1 MRICTIL
8 LLRKDDSMEI
18 GFCGYSYHTTTYT
31 FPFPNRLET
40 YLIRLQTE
48 GTARIVV
55 NGETYTVRPGDL
67 LLVKPGDEYELHVD
81 TPASGDYHL
90 FCNGSSLDTWWT
102 AANRSRIT
110 SISIDP
116 RLLSLWQHITE
127 EARRPTTE
135 QSPALIETLIEALLL
150 MLNRSVQE
158 VQANVRP
165 PVVSR
170 MMRYIEGNVTSDFK
184 VADVADAVG
193 LSVSRT
199 VHLFKEVT
207 GMTIVAYAQ
216 SIRLQ
221 LAEEQMQYTQHSLE
235 RIAELSGFRSY
246 PYFHRI
252 FKRKYGV
259 APGVYR
265 TLQQKNEKK

>member
-1 MRICTIL
+1 
-8 LLRKDDSMEI
+8 MEI

-31 FPFPNRLET
+31 FPFATTLDT

-48 GTARIVV
+48 GTARVVV
-55 NGETYTVRPGDL
+55 NGETMLTRPGDL
-67 LLVKPGDEYELHVD
+67 LLVSPGDFYELHVD
-81 TPASGDYHL
+81 TPASGDYHI
-90 FCNGSSLDTWWT
+90 FCTGSSIDSWWNAIPRERT
-102 AANRSRIT
+102 Y
-110 SISIDP
+110 SINVDP

-127 EARRPTTE
+127 EVRRPPSE
-135 QSPALIETLIEALLL
+135 QSDALIDTLVQALLL
-150 MLNRSVQE
+150 MLDRSTQDAHVHS
-158 VQANVRP
+158 RP

-170 MMRYIEGNVTSDFK
+170 MMRFIEARVTTDFK
-184 VADVADAVG
+184 VADVATAVG

-199 VHLFKEVT
+199 VHLFKENT
-207 GMTIVAYAQ
+207 GMTIIEYAQ

-221 LAEEQMQYTQHSLE
+221 LAEEQMRYTKHSLE
-235 RIAELSGFRSY
+235 TISELSGFRSY

>member
-1 MRICTIL
+1 
-8 LLRKDDSMEI
+8 MEI

-55 NGETYTVRPGDL
+55 NGKTYTARPGDL
-67 LLVKPGDEYELHVD
+67 LLVKPGEKYELHID
-81 TPASGDYHL
+81 APASGDYHL
-90 FCNGSSLDTWWT
+90 FCNGTSLDTWWT
-102 AANRSRIT
+102 AANRPPIA
-110 SISIDP
+110 SISVDP

-127 EARRPTTE
+127 EARRPTDE
-135 QSPALIETLIEALLL
+135 QSQALIETLMEALLL
-150 MLNRSVQE
+150 MLDRSLLE
-158 VQANVRP
+158 VQTNMRP
-165 PVVSR
+165 PIVSR
-170 MMRYIEGNVTSDFK
+170 MMRYIEGNVTNDFNI
-184 VADVADAVG
+184 ADVADAVG

-207 GMTIVAYAQ
+207 GMTIVAYAHT
-216 SIRLQ
+216 IRLQ
-221 LAEEQMQYTQHSLE
+221 LAEEQMRYTQHSLE

>member
-8 LLRKDDSMEI
+8 LLRKDDSMEV

-31 FPFPNRLET
+31 FPSPNRLDT

-48 GTARIVV
+48 GTARIGI
-55 NGETYTVRPGDL
+55 NGKTYEAQPGDL

-81 TPASGDYHL
+81 NPASGDYHL
-90 FCNGSSLDTWWT
+90 FCNGSSLDAWWT
-102 AANRSRIT
+102 GATRSHIT

-135 QSPALIETLIEALLL
+135 QSHDLIETLIEALLL
-150 MLNRSVQE
+150 MIDRSLRE
-158 VQANVRP
+158 VQTNMRP

-170 MMRYIEGNVTSDFK
+170 MMRYIEGNVTNDFK
-184 VADVADAVG
+184 IIDVADSVG

-221 LAEEQMQYTQHSLE
+221 LAEEQMRYTQHSLE
-235 RIAELSGFRSY
+235 RIAELSGFRTY

>member
-1 MRICTIL
+1 
-8 LLRKDDSMEI
+8 MEI

-31 FPFPNRLET
+31 FPFASLLDT

-55 NGETYTVRPGDL
+55 NGETVITRPGDVLIVRPGDF
-67 LLVKPGDEYELHVD
+67 YEMHVD
-81 TPASGDYHL
+81 TPASGDYHI
-90 FCNGSSLDTWWT
+90 FCTGHSIDTWWHAT
-102 AANRSRIT
+102 PRGRLNTIA
-110 SISIDP
+110 IDS

-127 EARRPTTE
+127 EVRRPPSE
-135 QSPALIETLIEALLL
+135 QSAVLIETLVQALLL
-150 MLNRSVQE
+150 MLDRSIQDVHS
-158 VQANVRP
+158 QARP

-170 MMRYIEGNVTSDFK
+170 MMRFIEAHVTSDFK
-184 VADVADAVG
+184 VSDVADAVG

-199 VHLFKEVT
+199 VHLFKEGT
-207 GMTIVAYAQ
+207 GMTIIEYAQ

-221 LAEEQMQYTQHSLE
+221 LAEEQMRYTKHSLE
-235 RIAELSGFRSY
+235 TIAELSGFRSY

-265 TLQQKNEKK
+265 TLQQKNDKKIKKE

>member
-1 MRICTIL
+1 
-8 LLRKDDSMEI
+8 MEI

-31 FPFPNRLET
+31 FPFANLLDT

-48 GTARIVV
+48 GTARVVV
-55 NGETYTVRPGDL
+55 NGETLITRPGDVLIVRPGDF
-67 LLVKPGDEYELHVD
+67 YEMHVD
-81 TPASGDYHL
+81 TPASGDYHI
-90 FCNGSSLDTWWT
+90 FCTGHSIDTWWHAT
-102 AANRSRIT
+102 PRNRLYSIT
-110 SISIDP
+110 IDP

-127 EARRPTTE
+127 EVRRPPSE
-135 QSPALIETLIEALLL
+135 QSAVLIETLVQALLL
-150 MLNRSVQE
+150 MLDRSIQDVHS
-158 VQANVRP
+158 QARP

-170 MMRYIEGNVTSDFK
+170 MMRFIESHVTSDFK
-184 VADVADAVG
+184 VADVAATVG

-199 VHLFKEVT
+199 VHLFKEET
-207 GMTIVAYAQ
+207 GMTIIEYAQ

-221 LAEEQMQYTQHSLE
+221 LAEEQMRYTKHSLE
-235 RIAELSGFRSY
+235 MIAELSGFRSY

>member
-1 MRICTIL
+1 
-8 LLRKDDSMEI
+8 MEI
-18 GFCGYSYHTTTYT
+18 GFCGYSYHTTSYT
-31 FPFPNRLET
+31 FPFPNQLET

-48 GTARIVV
+48 GTARVV
-55 NGETYTVRPGDL
+55 INGETYAARPGDL
-67 LLVKPGDEYELHVD
+67 LLVRPGDDYALHVD

-90 FCNGSSLDTWWT
+90 FCLGAPLDAWWEEAPRQT
-102 AANRSRIT
+102 MT
-110 SISIDP
+110 SIPIDA
-116 RLLSLWQHITE
+116 RMLSLWQHITE
-127 EARRPTTE
+127 EARRPAIDQDE
-135 QSPALIETLIEALLL
+135 RIIETLVQALLF
-150 MLNRSVQE
+150 MLDRAMHENRM
-158 VQANVRP
+158 NTRP

-170 MMRYIEGNVTSDFK
+170 MMRYIESHATDDFK

-199 VHLFKEVT
+199 VHLFKEAT
-207 GMTIVAYAQ
+207 GLTIIAYAQ

-221 LAEEQMQYTQHSLE
+221 LAEEQMRYTQHSLE
-235 RIAELSGFRSY
+235 QIAEQSGFHSY

-265 TLQQKNEKK
+265 TLQQKNENK